1 MSSSSQTN
9 FDDDMVAPTVDD
21 TAEKAAKQ
29 KEKEEQA
36 ALPYVWNQ
44 TLNDIT
50 ISVPVP
56 PGTRSRDLVVQISKK
71 KLKVG
76 LKGKEAIMEGEFYA
90 DIKEGESTWTLED
103 SKLVSLFI
111 DKVKKQTWWPH
122 VLTHHPKIDTT
133 KIEPENSRLDD
144 LDRETRGMVE
154 KMMYDNAMKQM
165 GKPTSDDAK
174 KMEMLKKFQAA
185 NPGLDLSQAKIG

>member
-1 MSSSSQTN
+1 
-9 FDDDMVAPTVDD
+9 
-21 TAEKAAKQ
+21 
-29 KEKEEQA
+29 
-36 ALPYVWNQ
+36 
-44 TLNDIT
+44 
-50 ISVPVP
+50 
-56 PGTRSRDLVVQISKK
+56 
-71 KLKVG
+71 
-76 LKGKEAIMEGEFYA
+76 MEGEFYA